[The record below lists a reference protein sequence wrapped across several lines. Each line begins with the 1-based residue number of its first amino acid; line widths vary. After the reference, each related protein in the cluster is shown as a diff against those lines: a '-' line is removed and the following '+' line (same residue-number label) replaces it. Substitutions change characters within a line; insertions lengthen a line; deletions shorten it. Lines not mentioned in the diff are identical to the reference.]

1 MAGVREAAGAGEGVS
16 AGAAVS
22 VTEAAGADGSG
33 VRVVMD
39 EVGLQAVKQ
48 IVSKAN
54 NRVEG
59 VRIRTIIK
67 RKRGGNV
74 MTAALSKPFAARF
87 YAYAPYYYHFSRWRY
102 SAAGFRPRFKE
113 GEGTSCAR

>member
-1 MAGVREAAGAGEGVS
+1 MDKPGLCVSFMNFAARRSTCALSSSSLKNKSCMVGIGVMAGVREAAGAGEGVS

-74 MTAALSKPFAARF
+74 M
-87 YAYAPYYYHFSRWRY
+87 
-102 SAAGFRPRFKE
+102 
-113 GEGTSCAR
+113 